1 MNWQR
6 YLLVFF
12 VLVVLGGCATMP
24 TGPTVM
30 VMPGPGKP
38 FEVFAT
44 DDSICRQWALRQI
57 GGASP
62 SETANQNLAS
72 GAVIGTLVGAG
83 LGAAI
88 GAATG
93 DVGAGA
99 AIGAGAGLLGGTA
112 MATNPAYASGWE
124 LQRQYDI
131 AYQQCMY
138 AKGNQIPGVVSRRV
152 QAYPPPP
159 PPSTR
164 PNQAYASPGPPPP
177 QPVPAAILQP
187 IYFDLNKS
195 DIRPDAAETLHK
207 NLEWFRQNTGR
218 KVSIEGNC
226 DPRATEKY
234 NLALGKSRAEAA
246 KKYLVDLGVDP
257 SLLQTFSW
265 GEDRPRCKEND
276 EACWAKERRV
286 DFKPIP

>member
-6 YLLVFF
+6 GLLVFF

-38 FEVFAT
+38 FEVFAA
-44 DDSICRQWALRQI
+44 DDNACRQWALQQI

-62 SETANQNLAS
+62 SEIANQNLAS

-112 MATNPAYASGWE
+112 MATDPAYASGWQ

-131 AYQQCMY
+131 NYQQCMY
-138 AKGNQIPGVVSRRV
+138 AKGNQIPGVVRRRTETY
-152 QAYPPPP
+152 APPPP
-159 PPSTR
+159 PPGTGSGFWVTVPGQYVNGKWVPEHKVFVPPGST
-164 PNQAYASPGPPPP
+164 Q
-177 QPVPAAILQP
+177 
-187 IYFDLNKS
+187 
-195 DIRPDAAETLHK
+195 
-207 NLEWFRQNTGR
+207 
-218 KVSIEGNC
+218 
-226 DPRATEKY
+226 
-234 NLALGKSRAEAA
+234 
-246 KKYLVDLGVDP
+246 
-257 SLLQTFSW
+257 
-265 GEDRPRCKEND
+265 
-276 EACWAKERRV
+276 
-286 DFKPIP
+286 